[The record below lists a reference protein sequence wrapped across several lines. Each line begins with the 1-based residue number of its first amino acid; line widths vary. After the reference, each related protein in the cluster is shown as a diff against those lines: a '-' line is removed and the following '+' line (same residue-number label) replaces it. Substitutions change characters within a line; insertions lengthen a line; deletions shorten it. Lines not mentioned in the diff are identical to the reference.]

1 MPVISQDLTD
11 SIYRG
16 TTEISAVYRGSKL
29 IWERDTTPPEP
40 VITYKYYFSIDNTG
54 SVIMRGN
61 AIMMTTMKQE
71 RSLHTEKYLQMENTL
86 ASNCFRYL

>member
-11 SIYRG
+11 SI
-16 TTEISAVYRGSKL
+16 YRGSKL

-54 SVIMRGN
+54 SVIMRVKD
-61 AIMMTTMKQE
+61 IRLTDT
-71 RSLHTEKYLQMENTL
+71 H
-86 ASNCFRYL
+86 